1 MTSDFYCMVLTFIA
15 GSRLNDILD
24 VQLHGEFP

>member
-1 MTSDFYCMVLTFIA
+1 MTSNRIVLTFIA